1 MSNGTAATRIA
12 SSYEPQHLDLRMLSQ
27 YLTVC
32 DTLNMSAAARR
43 MGLSTSAVSQV
54 ISRLEHDLGVALFE
68 RTPQGLRAT
77 PAGVL
82 LKERTQAL
90 LASETDTLLDLR
102 AYRGQLLPN
111 LRIYV
116 LDNIGMCLMNAIV
129 TELSPVVRKLEILS
143 GRTLTH
149 VRDFISG
156 DIDILVSSEDFPD

>member
-1 MSNGTAATRIA
+1 MSNRTAATRIA
-12 SSYEPQHLDLRMLSQ
+12 SPSEPQHLDLRMLSQ
-27 YLTVC
+27 YLIVC
-32 DTLNMSAAARR
+32 ETLNMSAAARR
-43 MGLSTSAVSQV
+43 MRLSTSAVSQV
-54 ISRLEHDLGVALFE
+54 ILRLEHDLGVALFE
-68 RTPQGLRAT
+68 RTPQGLRTT

-111 LRIYV
+111 LRLYI

-129 TELSPVVRKLEILS
+129 TELSPVVRKLEVLS

-149 VRDFISG
+149 V
-156 DIDILVSSEDFPD
+156 